1 MVSNSDSSPR
11 PSDTETRTETATM
24 TDGGATAEFDEAA
37 LYGVVR
43 EAVEDAILGV
53 IGTLLLVGV
62 SLAVTWGG
70 ATVLMRAT
78 NLLGMALGAG
88 VALFGLYL
96 GAVILELVPPV
107 REWF

>member
-1 MVSNSDSSPR
+1 MVPDSDDSPS
-11 PSDTETRTETATM
+11 PSETETRTETATM
-24 TDGGATAEFDEAA
+24 TDGGSTADFDEAA

-43 EAVEDAILGV
+43 KAVEDAILGV

-70 ATVLMRAT
+70 AAVLMQAT
-78 NLLGMALGAG
+78 GLLGMALGAG

-96 GAVILELVPPV
+96 GAVVLELVPPA